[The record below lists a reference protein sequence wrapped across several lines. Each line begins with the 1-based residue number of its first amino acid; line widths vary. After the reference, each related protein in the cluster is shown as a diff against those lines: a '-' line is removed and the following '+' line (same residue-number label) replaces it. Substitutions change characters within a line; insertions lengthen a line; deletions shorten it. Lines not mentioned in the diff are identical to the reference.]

1 MSIEKIK
8 QLVEQFIINVND
20 GIQDNI
26 QKESLDQYHASFYT
40 TYSIEDDI
48 EKLLLEVGVILDNK
62 ILIDAYKK
70 PKTIEEIVAEIE
82 KHTSFTRSIYFSDF
96 EELEEIE
103 STRDADSDPECV
115 YINEIVKHIPTGKF
129 YQFSTQK
136 SGEDYG
142 KPEFMGEVI
151 QKQITT
157 TQWVN
162 K

>member
-26 QKESLDQYHASFYT
+26 QKESIDQYHASVYT
-40 TYSIEDDI
+40 SYSVQDDI
-48 EKLLLEVGVILDNK
+48 EKLLLKVGVILDNK

-82 KHTSFTRSIYFSDF
+82 KHTSFTSSIYFSDF
-96 EELEEIE
+96 EELEEVEDII
-103 STRDADSDPECV
+103 DANSDLECV
-115 YINEIVKHIPTGKF
+115 SINEIIKHIPTGKF
-129 YQFSTQK
+129 YQFSRQK
-136 SGEDYG
+136 SGEFYG
-142 KPEFMGEVI
+142 KPEFIGEVI

-157 TQWVN
+157 TQWVKN
-162 K
+162 

>member
-1 MSIEKIK
+1 MKIEKIK

-40 TYSIEDDI
+40 TYSIQDDI
-48 EKLLLEVGVILDNK
+48 EKLLLQVGVIFDNK

-70 PKTIEEIVAEIE
+70 PKTIEEIVAALEDNICL
-82 KHTSFTRSIYFSDF
+82 SGFQ
-96 EELEEIE
+96 ELKEVED
-103 STRDADSDPECV
+103 TRDADSDPKYV
-115 YINEIVKHIPTGKF
+115 YINEIMKHIPTGKF
-129 YQFSTQK
+129 YQFSTQQ
-136 SGEDYG
+136 SRDGNFSC

-157 TQWVN
+157 TQWVKN
-162 K
+162 